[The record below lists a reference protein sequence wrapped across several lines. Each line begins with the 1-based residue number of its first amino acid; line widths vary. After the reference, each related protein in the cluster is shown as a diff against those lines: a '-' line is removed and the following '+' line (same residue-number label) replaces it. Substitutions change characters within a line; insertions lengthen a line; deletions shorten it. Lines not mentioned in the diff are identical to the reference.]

1 LLVFTS
7 MRIRASR
14 FVGGRAIAGNV
25 FRFRR
30 ARSHTRG
37 FRKQTAGALSIF
49 QAGQSNSINQHLESS
64 LKMTIIRKFV
74 VACATIAVITAP
86 ATAAGPRPSQFY
98 SQHNLISNGTIPA
111 DLTDPNLINAWGL
124 VSGPTTPWWISD
136 NGSGDTTLYNVATG
150 VIPATFTVPGAGGQQ
165 GNPTGV
171 VFNGGTGFVVNNGVG
186 APSPARFIF
195 ASEDGTLSA
204 FKGAPIVTVVP
215 NAQAPA
221 HGAIY
226 KGLAIDSAT
235 AGSFLYATDFHNANV
250 DIFDSSFHA
259 VTIPG
264 AFTDPNLPAGFA
276 PFGIQNIGGTIYVT
290 YALQDANKEDDV
302 AGPGNGFVDAYDTSG
317 NLLGRVASAG
327 DLNSPWGLALAP
339 SDFGRFSGDLLVGNF
354 GDGRIH
360 AFDPNQL
367 TQTGEF
373 EGVGSLHST
382 AGRSIQIDGLWALQF
397 GQGTTATSANGLTTT
412 LFFTAGPND
421 EHEGLFGTIV
431 SQPRRQP

>member
-1 LLVFTS
+1 MKPKQIFISILAGLFVFLLIGTFP
-7 MRIRASR
+7 AA
-14 FVGGRAIAGNV
+14 GRH
-25 FRFRR
+25 
-30 ARSHTRG
+30 ARHTRAPG
-37 FRKQTAGALSIF
+37 KPGPAP
-49 QAGQSNSINQHLESS
+49 GQ
-64 LKMTIIRKFV
+64 
-74 VACATIAVITAP
+74 
-86 ATAAGPRPSQFY
+86 SQFY
-98 SQHNLISNGTIPA
+98 AQHNLISNGAVPA
-111 DLTDPNLINAWGL
+111 DLTDLNLVNAWGL
-124 VSGPTTPWWISD
+124 VASPTSPWWISD
-136 NGSGDTTLYNVATG
+136 NGTGETTLYNVATG
-150 VIPATFTVPGAGGQQ
+150 MIPATFTVPGAGGAQ
-165 GNPTGV
+165 GNPTGI

-186 APSPARFIF
+186 SPAPARFIF

-221 HGAIY
+221 HDAIY

-235 AGSFLYATDFHNANV
+235 AGMFLYATDFHNGKV

-290 YALQDANKEDDV
+290 YALQDADKHDDV

-317 NLLGRVASAG
+317 NFIRRVASAG
-327 DLNSPWGLALAP
+327 ELNSPWGLALAP

-367 TQTGEF
+367 TATGEF
-373 EGVGSLHST
+373 EAVGLMHSI
-382 AGRSIQIDGLWALQF
+382 AGTPIKIDGLWALQF
-397 GQGTTATSANGLTTT
+397 GHGMTASSANGLTTT

-421 EHEGLFGTIV
+421 EDDGLFGALTL
-431 SQPRRQP
+431 SQPPGHQ